1 MIRIV
6 LADDHQMV
14 LEGLGLALSQQQDME
29 VVAKVSNG
37 KEVLRTL
44 KVATPDV
51 AVLDMKMPEMD
62 GIVTAKRIKKEY
74 PRVRILMLTGYKEAR
89 FMTTLIRIGVSGYL
103 LKDRGQKELFKAIRN
118 IAAGGEYFGDS
129 VSQTLIFELQ
139 KSGRKGMLN
148 PPRLTKRE
156 KEVLRTIVKGKK
168 NREIADALFISQ
180 TTVSKH
186 RQNIMEKTN
195 THNVVE
201 LIRFTEE
208 NGLLDD

>member
-29 VVAKVSNG
+29 VLAKVSNG
-37 KEVLRTL
+37 REVLKAL
-44 KVATPDV
+44 EVETPDV

-74 PRVRILMLTGYKEAR
+74 PRVKILMLTGYKDAR

-139 KSGRKGMLN
+139 KSGRKGVLN

-168 NREIADALFISQ
+168 NREIADALFISE

-186 RQNIMEKTN
+186 RQNIMEKTD

>member
-29 VVAKVSNG
+29 VVAKVPNG
-37 KEVLRTL
+37 KEVLKAL
-44 KVATPDV
+44 EVKKPDV
-51 AVLDMKMPEMD
+51 VVLDMKMPEMD
-62 GIVTAKRIKKEY
+62 GIVTAKRIKKEH
-74 PRVRILMLTGYKEAR
+74 PRVKILMLTGYKDAR

-139 KSGRKGMLN
+139 KSGRKGVLN

-168 NREIADALFISQ
+168 NREIADALFISE

-186 RQNIMEKTN
+186 RQNIMEKTD